1 MNRQTAMWS
10 LVLFFGGMLLF
21 GAINDATEGESV
33 ALRLG
38 LQVLA
43 LAVVVGGIVLWTRRR
58 S

>member
-21 GAINDATEGESV
+21 GAINNATEGEAV
-33 ALRLG
+33 AVRLA

-43 LAVVVGGIVLWTRRR
+43 LAIVIGGIVLVVRRQG
-58 S
+58 

>member
-1 MNRQTAMWS
+1 MHRPTALWA

-21 GAINDATEGESV
+21 GAINNATEGEAL

-43 LAVVVGGIVLWTRRR
+43 LAVVIGGIVLVVRRQR
-58 S
+58 